1 MVSHIFLYM
10 TAWQDMNMA
19 ISKNLIAK
27 VTYGE
32 LRVELIA
39 EGASWNPDVADDLIK
54 RVNNLWK
61 ESLNSMV
68 ETNAWKLIDADEED
82 D

>member
-1 MVSHIFLYM
+1 MVSHTFLSM

-61 ESLNSMV
+61 ESLNSMI

>member
-1 MVSHIFLYM
+1 
-10 TAWQDMNMA
+10 MA

-27 VTYGE
+27 INYGE

-54 RVNNLWK
+54 RVSMLWK
-61 ESLNSMV
+61 DSLESMM
-68 ETNAWKLIDADEED
+68 ETNAWKLVDSDEDE
-82 D
+82 

>member
-1 MVSHIFLYM
+1 
-10 TAWQDMNMA
+10 MA

-27 VTYGE
+27 VTYGD

-61 ESLNSMV
+61 ESLNSMM
-68 ETNAWKLIDADEED
+68 ETNAWKLVDSDEED

>member
-1 MVSHIFLYM
+1 MVSHIFLSM

-68 ETNAWKLIDADEED
+68 ETNAWQLIDSDQD
-82 D
+82 DD

>member
-1 MVSHIFLYM
+1 
-10 TAWQDMNMA
+10 MA
-19 ISKNLIAK
+19 VVSKNLIAK
-27 VTYGE
+27 VTYGD

-54 RVNNLWK
+54 RVNNLWR
-61 ESLNSMV
+61 EALEAML
-68 ETNAWKLIDADEED
+68 ETNTWLAYDSDHED